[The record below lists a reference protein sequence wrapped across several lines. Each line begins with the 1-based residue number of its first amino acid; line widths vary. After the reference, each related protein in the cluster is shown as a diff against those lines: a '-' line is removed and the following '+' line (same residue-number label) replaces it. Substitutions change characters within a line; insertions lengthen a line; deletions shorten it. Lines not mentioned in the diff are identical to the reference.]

1 MVLRNKAGRIRL
13 GWRILLFL
21 VITMVAT
28 GVLLVTLPAGI
39 VWESLSALL
48 GAVIAGWAVL
58 RLDGRGGGALGFH
71 LARSVPR
78 ESLAGLGLGVGLA
91 VAVIAVM
98 VAGGAIRWSG
108 EEGTIWGWIGTAAF
122 AGGLL
127 ALPAAAEEALF
138 RGYPFQA
145 IAQAWGPV
153 WALVVTS
160 AFFGWAHWANPGA
173 TLLGA
178 ANTAAAGVFLGVVY
192 LKTGSLWWASGV
204 HLGWN
209 WGLGF
214 LADLP
219 VSGLELIDAPLIQ
232 ATVRGPDWLAGGA
245 FGPEG
250 SLIATLGFLGAS
262 AACWWGGWL
271 RPEEAA
277 LARRPLVFRNAD
289 NENPSVAMGPSTDSI
304 GDVP

>member
-21 VITMVAT
+21 MITMLAT
-28 GVLLVTLPAGI
+28 GVIMVMLPAGI

-48 GAVIAGWAVL
+48 GAVIAGWVVL
-58 RLDGRGGGALGFH
+58 RLDGRGGGALGFY

-78 ESLAGLGLGVGLA
+78 ESVAGLALGVGLA
-91 VAVIAVM
+91 VVVIAVM
-98 VAGGAIRWSG
+98 VAGGAVRWSG
-108 EEGTIWGWIGTAAF
+108 EEGTFWGWLGTAAF

-145 IAQAWGPV
+145 IAQAWGPA

-192 LKTGSLWWASGV
+192 LRTGSLWWASGA

-232 ATVRGPDWLAGGA
+232 ATVSGPDWLAGGA

-250 SLIATLGFLGAS
+250 SLITTLGFLGAS

-277 LARRPLVFRNAD
+277 LARRPLVFRSAG
-289 NENPSVAMGPSTDSI
+289 NENPSVALGPSTD
-304 GDVP
+304 

>member
-1 MVLRNKAGRIRL
+1 VILHTKAGRIRL

-28 GVLLVTLPAGI
+28 GALLVTLPAGI
-39 VWESLSALL
+39 VWESLSALS
-48 GAVIAGWAVL
+48 GAVLAGWAVL

-71 LARSVPR
+71 LAPSVPR
-78 ESLAGLGLGVGLA
+78 ESFAGLGLGVGLA
-91 VAVIAVM
+91 VAVTAVM
-98 VAGGAIRWSG
+98 VAGGAIRWSA
-108 EEGTIWGWIGTAAF
+108 EDGTFWGWIGTAAF

-145 IAQAWGPV
+145 ISQAWGPV
-153 WALVVTS
+153 WALMLTS
-160 AFFGWAHWANPGA
+160 AFFGWAHMGNPGA

-192 LKTGSLWWASGV
+192 LRTGSLWWASGA

-219 VSGLELIDAPLIQ
+219 VSGLELIDAPLVQ
-232 ATVRGPDWLAGGA
+232 ATVSGPDWLAGGA

-250 SLIATLGFLGAS
+250 SLITTLGFLGAS

-277 LARRPLVFRNAD
+277 VARRPLVFPDAD
-289 NENPSVAMGPSTDSI
+289 NENPSMAVGPSID
-304 GDVP
+304 